1 MNDIDDIVDD
11 VTDVAET
18 KKGLVY
24 SLIMLSATAVLAVV
38 TGIQQFSGSTE
49 NGVASEV
56 IPGVSGLQQ
65 SLGLI
70 QEGIE
75 DIKQDT
81 ADIKKSQ
88 QKMKE
93 NTDKIASHTQETAEG
108 IDKIN
113 EKIDSL
119 GSNGIKTNP
128 KTPEDFYHNAK
139 RYELSGDYANARRA
153 YKKYIDF
160 KTGKL
165 EPHLRLVEFLRAN
178 DGRSGALEE
187 YKLITRG
194 NESVVV
200 AYTKILLS
208 PVARRKQLL
217 TDFQDQNPEFAPVY
231 YDLSRECS
239 FETLGQ
245 QSFSNKREEHKW
257 LSKFK
262 ELDEQGS
269 VSKYF
274 VDKER
279 LVMWQKDVESRLKLL
294 ARISNMLENPVS
306 ISWSSHSTGINGN
319 ITLLE
324 VAEEIEVRSKGEAEF
339 KSLGFHPYKNPQTG
353 GNIAKMSID
362 LAHHEA
368 YAREFEVRYK
378 DINGKWSD
386 VYIVKLEDFHVK
398 GSGADET
405 GKVTIDPQT
414 LSIATT
420 TKNSWCSFR
429 YHEEKMLL
437 YFTGV
442 LAYAGILKEIR
453 YSLDSEEL
461 NEKWEFEAFEGKWP
475 APIPEELDKLLREVP
490 ENTKFVQVQLTF
502 KDGKKSEMVKI
513 VNFEAR

>member
-11 VTDVAET
+11 VTDVAEGVLSLGKQKLYGIAGVLSAVCGFIADVLQPIAPFAIYLLIGSGLLLVLSLIYYLKT

-108 IDKIN
+108 
-113 EKIDSL
+113 
-119 GSNGIKTNP
+119 KTNP

-279 LVMWQKDVESRLKLL
+279 LV
-294 ARISNMLENPVS
+294 S
-306 ISWSSHSTGINGN
+306 IN
-319 ITLLE
+319 I
-324 VAEEIEVRSKGEAEF
+324 VV
-339 KSLGFHPYKNPQTG
+339 
-353 GNIAKMSID
+353 
-362 LAHHEA
+362 
-368 YAREFEVRYK
+368 
-378 DINGKWSD
+378 
-386 VYIVKLEDFHVK
+386 
-398 GSGADET
+398 
-405 GKVTIDPQT
+405 
-414 LSIATT
+414 
-420 TKNSWCSFR
+420 
-429 YHEEKMLL
+429 
-437 YFTGV
+437 
-442 LAYAGILKEIR
+442 
-453 YSLDSEEL
+453 
-461 NEKWEFEAFEGKWP
+461 
-475 APIPEELDKLLREVP
+475 
-490 ENTKFVQVQLTF
+490 
-502 KDGKKSEMVKI
+502 
-513 VNFEAR
+513 